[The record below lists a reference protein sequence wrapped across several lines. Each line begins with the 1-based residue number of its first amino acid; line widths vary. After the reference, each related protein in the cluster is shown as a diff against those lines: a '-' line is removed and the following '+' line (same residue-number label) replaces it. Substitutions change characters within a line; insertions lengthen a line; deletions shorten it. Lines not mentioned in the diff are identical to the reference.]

1 MRSNFKTVAL
11 STMMMACLMAA
22 GAASAQIAVG
32 GGATLPE
39 PLYKDLLPSGVGST
53 NYTYTGT
60 GSGAGKKAFLQ
71 NNAQATVGSEF
82 RNESLAARP
91 IWATTQSVHFA
102 GSDSVLTAAERDAYK
117 LAHIES
123 SPGVPVTGAAAWG
136 PLIQIPAVGAA
147 VLIPYKSST
156 TSAISSLNLPDAKM
170 CAVFSKTS
178 GGRTWGELLGTTDTT
193 PIQVVYRN
201 ETSGTTELLARYLMA
216 ACPTSGFVFSNNFRT
231 VVAGALPAGT
241 PQPRLSTAPADPA
254 ADAIWTF
261 VDGNGVMAT
270 SFTTAGRIG
279 YLSPDVAFN
288 PTNATLVATVNGFA
302 PVASSIKTALASQTL
317 PLGGASTDPL
327 AWVPAYVKPPVS
339 GTGASYPIFGTTNL
353 LVNQCYKDPAI
364 TTKVR
369 NFLARLYVPSPLV
382 ASHGFVALPDGTGV
396 AGSNANWKSA
406 IQTTFLSTTAALG
419 IGNTNVCNGIGR
431 PVSN

>member
-1 MRSNFKTVAL
+1 MNAMFKKVAL
-11 STMMMACLMAA
+11 SAVTMAALMAA

-102 GSDSVLTAAERDAYK
+102 GSDSALTAAERDAYK

-147 VLIPYKSST
+147 VLVPYKSST
-156 TSAISSLNLPDAKM
+156 TSAVTNLNLSDAKM
-170 CAVFSKTS
+170 CAVFSKKP
-178 GGRTWGELLGTTDTT
+178 GGVTWSEVLGTTGDTT
-193 PIQVVYRN
+193 PVQVVYRT
-201 ETSGTTELLARYLMA
+201 ETSGTTELLSRYLVA
-216 ACPTSGFVFSNNFRT
+216 ACPGSGFVVSNSFAT
-231 VVAGALPAGT
+231 MVAGALPSGT
-241 PQPRLSTAPADPA
+241 TLATTG
-254 ADAIWTF
+254 WLG
-261 VDGNGVMAT
+261 VVGNDGMAT
-270 SFTTAGRIG
+270 SFGTAGRIG
-279 YLSPDVAFN
+279 YLSPDLAFN
-288 PTNATLVATVNGFA
+288 PSNNTLVAKVNGFL
-302 PVASSIKTALASQTL
+302 PVSASIKTALGSQAL
-317 PLGGASTDPL
+317 PIGGATTDPL
-327 AWVPAYVKPPVS
+327 AWVPAYVKPPVT

-353 LVNQCYKDPAI
+353 LVNQCYKDAAI

-369 NFLARLYVPSPLV
+369 SFLTRLLAPSSQI
-382 ASHGFVALPDGTGV
+382 ASHNFVTLPDGTG
-396 AGSNANWKSA
+396 GTANWRST
-406 IQTTFLSTTAALG
+406 IISTFLTSTSAQA

>member
-1 MRSNFKTVAL
+1 MNAKFKTVAL
-11 STMMMACLMAA
+11 SAVTMACLLAA

-39 PLYKDLLPSGVGST
+39 PLYKELLPSGVGLT

-60 GSGAGKKAFLQ
+60 GSGAGKKAFLL

-102 GSDSVLTAAERDAYK
+102 GSDSALTAAERDAYK

-123 SPGVPVTGAAAWG
+123 SPGVPVTGPAAWG

-147 VLIPYKSST
+147 VLVPYKSST
-156 TSAISSLNLPDAKM
+156 TSNVTNLNLSDAKM
-170 CAVFSKTS
+170 CAVFSKKP
-178 GGRTWGELLGTTDTT
+178 GGTTWSEVLGTTGDTT
-193 PIQVVYRN
+193 PVQVVYRTD
-201 ETSGTTELLARYLMA
+201 TSGTTELLSRYLVA
-216 ACPTSGFVFSNNFRT
+216 ACPGSGFVVSNSFAT
-231 VVAGALPAGT
+231 MVAGALPSGT
-241 PQPRLSTAPADPA
+241 TLATTG
-254 ADAIWTF
+254 WLG
-261 VDGNGVMAT
+261 VNGNGGVST
-270 SFTTAGRIG
+270 SFGTAGRIG
-279 YLSPDVAFN
+279 YMSPDPAFN
-288 PTNATLVATVNGFA
+288 PSNNTVVAKVNGFL
-302 PVASSIKTALASQTL
+302 PVAASIKTALGSQVL

-327 AWVPAYVKPPVS
+327 AWVPAYVKPPVT

-369 NFLARLYVPSPLV
+369 SFLTRLLAPSSLI
-382 ASHGFVALPDGTGV
+382 ATHGFVTLPDGTG
-396 AGSNANWKSA
+396 GTANWRST
-406 IQTTFLSTTAALG
+406 IISTFLTSSSAQA

>member
-1 MRSNFKTVAL
+1 MNAKFKTVAL
-11 STMMMACLMAA
+11 SAVMMAGLMAA

-53 NYTYTGT
+53 NYSYTGT

-71 NNAQATVGSEF
+71 NNAQATTGSEF

-102 GSDSVLTAAERDAYK
+102 GSDSALTAAERDAYK

-123 SPGVPVTGAAAWG
+123 APGVPVTGAAAWG

-156 TSAISSLNLPDAKM
+156 TSAITALDLPDAKM
-170 CAVFSKTS
+170 CAVFSKSS

-201 ETSGTTELLARYLMA
+201 ETSGTTELLARYLLA
-216 ACPTSGFVFSNNFRT
+216 ACPGSGFVFSNNFRT

-241 PQPRLSTAPADPA
+241 PQPRLSTSLPDA
-254 ADAIWTF
+254 ATDAIWTF
-261 VDGNGVMAT
+261 VDGNGGMAA
-270 SFTTAGRIG
+270 SFGTAGRIG
-279 YLSPDVAFN
+279 YLSPDSGYN
-288 PTNATLVATVNGFA
+288 PTNATKVATVNGFA
-302 PVASSIKTALASQTL
+302 PVAASIKTALASQVL

-339 GTGASYPIFGTTNL
+339 GTGSGYPIFGTTNL
-353 LVNQCYKDPAI
+353 LVNQCYKDPVI
-364 TTKVR
+364 TTRVR
-369 NFLARLYVPSPLV
+369 SFLTRLLAPSPLIGT
-382 ASHGFVALPDGTGV
+382 HGFVNLPDGTGNPG
-396 AGSNANWKSA
+396 ANANWRA
-406 IQTTFLSTTAALG
+406 NIIATFLTASSAQA

-431 PVSN
+431 PVTN

>member
-1 MRSNFKTVAL
+1 MNAKFKTVAL
-11 STMMMACLMAA
+11 SAVTMACLLGA
-22 GAASAQIAVG
+22 GAASAQITVG

-39 PLYKDLLPSGVGST
+39 PLYKELLPSGVGLT
-53 NYTYTGT
+53 NYSYTGT
-60 GSGAGKKAFLQ
+60 GSGAGKKAFLL

-102 GSDSVLTAAERDAYK
+102 GSDSALTAAERDAYK

-123 SPGVPVTGAAAWG
+123 SPGVPVTGPAAWG
-136 PLIQIPAVGAA
+136 PLIQIPAVGSA
-147 VLIPYKSST
+147 VLVPYKSST
-156 TSAISSLNLPDAKM
+156 TSNVTNLNLSDAKM
-170 CAVFSKTS
+170 CAVFSKKP
-178 GGRTWGELLGTTDTT
+178 GGTTWGEVLSTTPGGTTGDNT
-193 PIQVVYRN
+193 PVQVVYRTD
-201 ETSGTTELLARYLMA
+201 TSGTTELLSRYLVA
-216 ACPTSGFVFSNNFRT
+216 ACPGSGFVVSNSFAT
-231 VVAGALPAGT
+231 MVAGALPSGT
-241 PQPRLSTAPADPA
+241 TLATTG
-254 ADAIWTF
+254 WLG
-261 VDGNGVMAT
+261 VNGNGGVST
-270 SFTTAGRIG
+270 SFGTASRIG
-279 YLSPDVAFN
+279 YMSPDPAFN
-288 PTNATLVATVNGFA
+288 PSNNTVVAKVNGFL
-302 PVASSIKTALASQTL
+302 PVAASIKTALASQVL

-382 ASHGFVALPDGTGV
+382 AAHGFVALPDGTGAV
-396 AGSNANWKSA
+396 GANANWKSA
-406 IQTTFLSTTAALG
+406 IQTTFLSTSAPLG